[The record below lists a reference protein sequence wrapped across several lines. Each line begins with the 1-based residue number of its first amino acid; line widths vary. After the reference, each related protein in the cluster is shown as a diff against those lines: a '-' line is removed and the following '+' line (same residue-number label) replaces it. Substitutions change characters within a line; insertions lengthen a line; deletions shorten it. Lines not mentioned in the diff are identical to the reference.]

1 MDFQMHGEQ
10 IKSAEE
16 LKNCS
21 AGFRFPI
28 LAKEAIQ
35 VKGALARPVFDES
48 GGRLRSSE
56 LFAMLPKGVPVPPA
70 GPSPGIN

>member
-1 MDFQMHGEQ
+1 MGFLQQLKSFIYSVVVIAMLLFVFQ
-10 IKSAEE
+10 
-16 LKNCS
+16 
-21 AGFRFPI
+21 
-28 LAKEAIQ
+28 
-35 VKGALARPVFDES
+35 GALARPVFDES